1 MQLAKGDRIPPAT
14 LKDQDGRKVS
24 LSKFKGRPLVLY
36 FYPADESQGCTKQV
50 QYLTLSKVLRFLGSQ
65 CSWTAAYNTSLLYVM
80 HTSSS
85 VVSYYTSKNLWG
97 AAASSFSWTSLSSLP
112 LFSCKIQFSFQLLDV
127 IAYMQLWLPPVE
139 PNNKCRPVLS
149 VTLMSSSRKLVLKL
163 SVSVVIVLNLIRYLM
178 QLLSAIWAY
187 TFIKFMCIFCLL
199 VSLVRRTSA
208 ELELTWGFPWLLLE
222 QK

>member
-1 MQLAKGDRIPPAT
+1 
-14 LKDQDGRKVS
+14 
-24 LSKFKGRPLVLY
+24 
-36 FYPADESQGCTKQV
+36 
-50 QYLTLSKVLRFLGSQ
+50 
-65 CSWTAAYNTSLLYVM
+65 M

-85 VVSYYTSKNLWG
+85 VVSYYTPKNLWG
-97 AAASSFSWTSLSSLP
+97 AAASSFSWTYLSPFP

-208 ELELTWGFPWLLLE
+208 ELELTWGFSWLLLE